1 MGGSDILIAPQNGSG
16 HFSVFVSSL
25 TADLG
30 GHLGLFLKKA
40 PFKPLRTIESVT
52 DRLNAAPKRVFP
64 AVTARWSCPFAMM
77 ATPAPDYY
85 RPHPERKR
93 LCPTACQL
101 PPKLPRPQAAPVN
114 TVPRSVSN
122 PALRG
127 AALALFAALLF
138 GVSTPLVQRFG
149 SGLGAFSTAALLY
162 AGAATMGLL
171 LRQPVQREARL
182 QRSDLARLL
191 VMAGFGAVL
200 GPVALAWGL
209 QRTSG
214 TSASLMLTLEALFT
228 ALLACK
234 LYHETMG
241 RRVWLAMLLLLAGAV
256 LLVFDQGRLGEVEL
270 LGLLAVLVATAAW
283 GVDNTLSRP
292 LAERDPAQVVLVKA
306 ALGVGATTVLALGMG
321 EPMPKAMAALSL
333 FAVGATGYGL
343 SLRFYLLAQRAFGAA
358 RTGSVF
364 AFAPFMGAAV
374 AFALGERSTSALLAA
389 GGFLMLLGVL
399 LHLAERHAHE
409 HAHETLEHEHAHL
422 HDDGHHNHGHDPLPS
437 GAHSHA
443 HQHQPMRHTHPH
455 VPDAHHRHR
464 H

>member
-1 MGGSDILIAPQNGSG
+1 MPRNL
-16 HFSVFVSSL
+16 SS
-25 TADLG
+25 
-30 GHLGLFLKKA
+30 
-40 PFKPLRTIESVT
+40 
-52 DRLNAAPKRVFP
+52 
-64 AVTARWSCPFAMM
+64 
-77 ATPAPDYY
+77 
-85 RPHPERKR
+85 
-93 LCPTACQL
+93 
-101 PPKLPRPQAAPVN
+101 
-114 TVPRSVSN
+114 

-127 AALALFAALLF
+127 GALALLAALLF

-149 SGLGAFSTAALLY
+149 SGLGAFTTAALLY
-162 AGAATMGLL
+162 AGAAAMGIL

-191 VMAGFGAVL
+191 AMAGFGAVL

-256 LLVFDQGRLGEVEL
+256 LLVFDRGRLGGVEL
-270 LGLLAVLVATAAW
+270 MGLLAVLVATAAW
-283 GVDNTLSRP
+283 GVDNALSRA
-292 LAERDPAQVVLVKA
+292 LAERDPAQVVLAKA
-306 ALGVGATTVLALGMG
+306 ALGVCATTVLAMSLG
-321 EPMPKAMAALSL
+321 EPTPETTAALSL
-333 FAVGATGYGL
+333 LAVGATGYGL

-364 AFAPFMGAAV
+364 AFAPFMGALA
-374 AFALGERSTSALLAA
+374 AFVLGERSAGGLTAA
-389 GGFLMLLGVL
+389 GGLLMLLGVL
-399 LHLAERHAHE
+399 LHLAENHAHQHGHEAVAHE
-409 HAHETLEHEHAHL
+409 HAHS
-422 HDDGHHNHGHDPLPS
+422 HDDGHHNHVHDPLPA

-443 HQHQPMRHTHPH
+443 HQHEALHHSHPH
-455 VPDAHHRHR
+455 VPDAHHSHR